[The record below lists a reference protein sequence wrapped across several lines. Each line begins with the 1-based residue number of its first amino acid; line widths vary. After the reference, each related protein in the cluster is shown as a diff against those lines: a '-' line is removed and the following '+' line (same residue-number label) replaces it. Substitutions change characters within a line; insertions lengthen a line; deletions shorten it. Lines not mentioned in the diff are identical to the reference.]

1 MRKRSTRREREV
13 CGLDLGD
20 RYSRLCVLDGET
32 GEVVEEGRIAT
43 TEVAL
48 RRRFSSAGPMRV
60 ALEAG
65 THSPWVSRVLSEC
78 GHEVIVANPR
88 KVRLIYRNRRK
99 NDAIDAMY
107 LARLAR
113 TDPELLAPVRHRGQE
128 AQRDLAIL
136 RGREALVRA
145 RTQLVN
151 HVRGAVESV
160 GKRLPHC
167 GTEAFARKA
176 GTALPPDLVTALAP
190 MIEVITSL
198 TAQIRSCDR
207 TLERLART
215 YPETAVL
222 RQVKGV
228 GPITSLAFVLTLESP
243 DRFATSRAVG
253 PYLGLIPAQHDSGN
267 STPHMRISKEGDGFV
282 RKLLVGSAQYMLGPF
297 GEDCDLR
304 RHGLRLGA
312 GGSKKDKKRA
322 VVAVARKLA
331 VLLHCLWRNQTPYD
345 PLYSATRVHR
355 PVRVTASV
363 ALVLSGR
370 SHHPRGTPSLRLQH
384 PNWMDPN
391 VHRAPHGSHRVR
403 MEAWRTD
410 SVAVST
416 TVDRTKRP
424 EVRPPRWP

>member
-1 MRKRSTRREREV
+1 LRKRTTGRKREV

-20 RYSRLCVLDGET
+20 RYSRMCLLDGET
-32 GEVVEEGRIAT
+32 GEIVEEGRLAT

-48 RRRFSSAGPMRV
+48 RRRFASAPPMRV
-60 ALEAG
+60 ALEVG

-88 KVRLIYRNRRK
+88 KVRLIYTNRRK
-99 NDAIDAMY
+99 NDAVDAMY

-113 TDPELLAPVRHRGQE
+113 TDPALLAPVQHRGPE

-136 RGREALVRA
+136 RGRDALVRA

-151 HVRGAVESV
+151 HVRGAVKSS
-160 GKRLPHC
+160 GTRLPRC
-167 GTEAFARKA
+167 GAEAFAKKV
-176 GTALPPDLVTALAP
+176 GTTLPSEFVTALTP
-190 MIEVITSL
+190 LIEAIAAL

-207 TLERLART
+207 ALEGLAKS

-228 GPITSLAFVLTLESP
+228 GPVTSLAFVLTLETP

-253 PYLGLIPAQHDSGN
+253 PYLGLIPAQRDSGD
-267 STPHMRISKEGDGFV
+267 STPHLRISKEGDAFV

-304 RHGLRLGA
+304 RHGMKLGA
-312 GGSKKDKKRA
+312 SGSRKDKRRA

-331 VLLHCLWRNQTPYD
+331 VLLHCLWKTQTPYD
-345 PLYSATRVHR
+345 PLYNATRTQR
-355 PVRVTASV
+355 
-363 ALVLSGR
+363 
-370 SHHPRGTPSLRLQH
+370 
-384 PNWMDPN
+384 
-391 VHRAPHGSHRVR
+391 
-403 MEAWRTD
+403 
-410 SVAVST
+410 T
-416 TVDRTKRP
+416 TVAA
-424 EVRPPRWP
+424 